1 MVEIEHNLDE
11 KKFKWLWAKY
21 VKAGNINRH
30 CTGCLVGPYS
40 KKFSG
45 TTNKELLLQPAML
58 MDECNDFEAI
68 YFCGVLK
75 EGYLNKNPDK
85 NNYRHNVHFVV
96 IPQLGNS
103 NVWEFENWKVT
114 IKNGILER
122 IPKIYELDNS
132 LFKFPYDAH
141 YFTCRIFR
149 WMVGHFY
156 PEFIKSTIKLEN
168 EREIEISKVQ
178 YLIDLGYNIALE
190 KFKNDSEY
198 KNYLIENGILGEVNL
213 ISNITR
219 ARLLEPNYF
228 SRAKFI
234 EFVMQD
240 FPYEGVENKEG
251 LSKKNIRRILE
262 IGVNEMLDQYFPYYP
277 R

>member
-122 IPKIYELDNS
+122 IPKTYELDNS

-198 KNYLIENGILGEVNL
+198 KNYLIENGKLGEVNL

-251 LSKKNIRRILE
+251 LSKKT
-262 IGVNEMLDQYFPYYP
+262 
-277 R
+277 